1 MKRVILHS
9 EPQRKP
15 YKTPL
20 LKDLGKV
27 EELTKGIKGSLVDD
41 TDVLNDKTDEEAP

>member
-9 EPQRKP
+9 ETQRKA

-27 EELTKGIKGSLVDD
+27 EELTKGIKGSAEPDSQVA
-41 TDVLNDKTDEEAP
+41 NDLQDPIAP

>member
-9 EPQRKP
+9 ETQRKP

-27 EELTKGIKGSLVDD
+27 EELTKGIKGSLEPDNLVVN
-41 TDVLNDKTDEEAP
+41 DVQDPKAP